1 MSVQLD
7 NLDRESAMILY
18 LAGEL
23 EPAEREA
30 FERRLAGEPQLAAE
44 IEQLRAAQQ
53 SVASE
58 LQRADNSARLP
69 VSEGVAVRRVSRAM
83 SSWLVGRN
91 AAPIQIVRKN
101 APLPWW
107 SYPSAIAASLIIG
120 FLVWSSRQ
128 EIKPMEPL
136 PEAQRE
142 LSLMEAEQS
151 ELAEWLTTSLD
162 ATADASTDAEVEQ
175 VLYVGGSAEELNALY
190 RSPQPEENSQ

>member
-30 FERRLAGEPQLAAE
+30 FERRLAAEPKLAAE
-44 IEQLRAAQQ
+44 VEQLRAAQQ
-53 SVASE
+53 SVVSE
-58 LQRADNSARLP
+58 LQRADTSARLP

-120 FLVWSSRQ
+120 FL
-128 EIKPMEPL
+128 
-136 PEAQRE
+136 
-142 LSLMEAEQS
+142 
-151 ELAEWLTTSLD
+151 
-162 ATADASTDAEVEQ
+162 
-175 VLYVGGSAEELNALY
+175 
-190 RSPQPEENSQ
+190 

>member
-7 NLDRESAMILY
+7 KLDRESAMILY

-30 FERRLAGEPQLAAE
+30 FERRLAAEPELAAE
-44 IEQLRAAQQ
+44 LKQLRAAQQ
-53 SVASE
+53 SVAAE
-58 LQRADNSARLP
+58 LARADNGSRLP
-69 VSEGVAVRRVSRAM
+69 VSEGVAVRRVSRAI
-83 SSWLVGRN
+83 SSWIVGRN
-91 AAPIQIVRKN
+91 AAPLQIARKT

-107 SYPSAIAASLIIG
+107 SYPSAIAASLIVG

-128 EIKPMEPL
+128 EVKPMEPL
-136 PEAQRE
+136 PEAARE

-162 ATADASTDAEVEQ
+162 ATADASMDAEVEQ
-175 VLYVGGSAEELNALY
+175 VLSVGGSADELNALY
-190 RSPQPEENSQ
+190 RSPQREENAQ